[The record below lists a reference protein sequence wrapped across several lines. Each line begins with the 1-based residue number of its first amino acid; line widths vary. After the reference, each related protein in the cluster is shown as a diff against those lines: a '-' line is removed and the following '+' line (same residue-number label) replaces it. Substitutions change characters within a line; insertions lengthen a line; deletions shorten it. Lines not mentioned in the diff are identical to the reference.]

1 MPDFTPRAVLAVE
14 FDTLLLKRALR
25 RSFSFILELFKA
37 KNIKR
42 NRMSLPNHQ
51 ELMLPLLKLLNT
63 QGQAIQISQV
73 GKLLA
78 EQSNLTTDELNQM
91 IPSGKRTVFY
101 DRVGWAKTYLVK
113 AGLVNQP
120 DWGMC
125 ELSEEAKKLDLNV
138 LDKIDNNFLMRYE
151 SFREFKVPTKIRQ
164 NKEKIICIEENDDI
178 ETPEESLQRINE
190 ILLTNLKDDLLNLIQ
205 TKNPYFFER
214 LVVDLL
220 VAMGYGGS
228 HQDAAQAIGKTSDGG
243 IDGIISEDRLG
254 LDKIYIQ
261 AKRWKNT
268 VGRPDI
274 QQFKGA
280 LADQVAKKGVFIT
293 TSNFSKE
300 AVESAKKS
308 GIVLIDGDKLT
319 SLMIEFGLG
328 VQVERSFNIYKI
340 DQDRFDEDNF

>member
-1 MPDFTPRAVLAVE
+1 MYTHYD
-14 FDTLLLKRALR
+14 
-25 RSFSFILELFKA
+25 
-37 KNIKR
+37 
-42 NRMSLPNHQ
+42 
-51 ELMLPLLKLLNT
+51 LMLPLLRIMQLHDVTYSLKEAYAVLLQELECT
-63 QGQAIQISQV
+63 
-73 GKLLA
+73 
-78 EQSNLTTDELNQM
+78 EDEKNEM
-91 IPSGKRTVFY
+91 MEDGRNIIFY
-101 DRVGWAKTYLVK
+101 RLQWAKTYLKK
-113 AGLVNQP
+113 AGLIEYPRRGHFN
-120 DWGMC
+120 
-125 ELSEEAKKLDLNV
+125 LS
-138 LDKIDNNFLMRYE
+138 
-151 SFREFKVPTKIRQ
+151 
-164 NKEKIICIEENDDI
+164 
-178 ETPEESLQRINE
+178 SLGRG
-190 ILLTNLKDDLLNLIQ
+190 LNLKSIERIDSKYLSQFDSFSEFRKTNPSNGKEQKIKNIQINVSEVEELTPPEIISHQSKILKNDLKIELLNLI
-205 TKNPYFFER
+205 KNNSSQFFEK

-220 VAMGYGGS
+220 VVMGYGGS
-228 HQDAAQAIGKTSDGG
+228 HQDAAQAIGRTNDGG

-261 AKRWKNT
+261 AKRWENT

-328 VQVERSFNIYKI
+328 VQVERSFHIYKI